1 MQGANCVDEQRR
13 GILAWPL
20 SSVFGG
26 ARPGDSDR
34 RIVTGE
40 DKSGAAS
47 VLFDGSPPVSF
58 ELNGTVITR
67 LWESGPLPVQLPIV
81 EDAALT
87 AGNAYREGFVGSS
100 LYFADFPAATGATQ
114 IPLHKQDS
122 LDYIAVMF
130 GQVNLLL
137 PDRSLPLKAGDV
149 LIQGGNLHTWENR
162 SGEPARILVV
172 VLTAER
178 DA

>member
-1 MQGANCVDEQRR
+1 MDEQRR
-13 GILAWPL
+13 GLLAWPL
-20 SSVFGG
+20 ASAFAGG
-26 ARPGDSDR
+26 RPGDSDR
-34 RIVTGE
+34 RLVTGE
-40 DKSGAAS
+40 DGAGNAS
-47 VLFDGSPPVSF
+47 VLFDGAPPVSF

-81 EDAALT
+81 NDAALT

-100 LYFADFPAATGATQ
+100 LYFADFPANADATE

-130 GQVNLLL
+130 GQVNLVL
-137 PDRSLPLKAGDV
+137 PDRTLLLRAGDV
-149 LIQGGNLHTWENR
+149 LVQGGNMHTWENR

-172 VLTAER
+172 VLTAKR
-178 DA
+178 